1 MASKKLRLRP
11 AGKGLVLA
19 ALSDGMPV
27 MRRLVEAY
35 TGTDRKTYIKLDGE
49 ITPLLP
55 CHMFLSGN

>member
-1 MASKKLRLRP
+1 MNAKKMQLRP

-19 ALSDGMPV
+19 ALSDGLPA

-35 TGTDRKTYIKLDGE
+35 TGTDKKVYIKLDGE

-55 CHMFLSGN
+55 THMFLSGN

>member
-1 MASKKLRLRP
+1 MNSAKIQLRP

-19 ALSDGMPV
+19 SLTDGMPV

-35 TGTDRKTYIKLDGE
+35 TGTDKKTYIKLDGE

-55 CHMFLSGN
+55 GHMFLSGN

>member
-1 MASKKLRLRP
+1 MNAKKVQLRP

-19 ALSDGMPV
+19 ALSDGMPT

-35 TGTDRKTYIKLDGE
+35 TGSDKKTYIKLDGE

-55 CHMFLSGN
+55 GHMFLSGN